1 MYSTDTKSQCIELRA
16 KGGSLARIAA
26 RINATPKGE
35 PVSAFSFQT
44 AGTSRIHFC
53 TISASF
59 LRHQTSGALRSPSRR
74 TKTGPFPVRVKGGA
88 VFFDL

>member
-16 KGGSLARIAA
+16 KGGSLARIAD

-59 LRHQTSGALRSPSRR
+59 LRHQTSGAVTAAPSE
-74 TKTGPFPVRVKGGA
+74 TKIGPAGA
-88 VFFDL
+88 FAPLAA

>member
-59 LRHQTSGALRSPSRR
+59 LRHQTSWEPKSVQNRS
-74 TKTGPFPVRVKGGA
+74 GFEGGS
-88 VFFDL
+88 VF